1 MADGSDTDH
10 GISGTV
16 PETLRTQALPK
27 KILLIFGWIMV
38 LKAGLRKKDSNMY
51 AQPYA
56 DL

>member
-1 MADGSDTDH
+1 MADGSDTGH

-51 AQPYA
+51 ARPYA